1 MKTYTLTARPLPSC
15 LAYPWEAD
23 LLKGKS
29 VTVQLVCGTMG
40 KINRNRIQRLVMP
53 ELRKQFGHL
62 CRIGGYTCGEL
73 IEVGKQPALACGS
86 YWNNKT
92 ISFPLVGKGA

>member
-1 MKTYTLTARPLPSC
+1 MKTYTLTARPVPSC
-15 LAYPWEAD
+15 LAYRWEAD

-40 KINRNRIQRLVMP
+40 KINRNRIHGLVLP

-62 CRIGGYTCGEL
+62 CRIGGYACGEPTEL
-73 IEVGKQPALACGS
+73 AKQA
-86 YWNNKT
+86 
-92 ISFPLVGKGA
+92 GAKA

>member
-1 MKTYTLTARPLPSC
+1 MKTFTLTARPVPSC
-15 LAYPWEAD
+15 LAYRWEAD

-40 KINRNRIQRLVMP
+40 KINRNRMHRLVLP

-62 CRIGGYTCGEL
+62 CRIGGYVCGEPTEL
-73 IEVGKQPALACGS
+73 AKQA
-86 YWNNKT
+86 
-92 ISFPLVGKGA
+92 GAKA